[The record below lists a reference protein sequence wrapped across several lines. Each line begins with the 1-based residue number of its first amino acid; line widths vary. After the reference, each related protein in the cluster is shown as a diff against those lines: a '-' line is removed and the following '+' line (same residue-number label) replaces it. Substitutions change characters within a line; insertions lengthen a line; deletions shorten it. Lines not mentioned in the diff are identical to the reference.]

1 MPRFDVDEI
10 DLDPEDWDAFADLA
24 HRAVDDMVE
33 FLRTVRERPPW
44 QPLPARARK
53 VLTEPLPRASSD
65 LANVY
70 ETFRESVL
78 PYPTGNIHP
87 RFWGWVMGT
96 GTADGVLSEMLAAT
110 MNSHVGG
117 WDQSA
122 SVMEQQVIRWLAEM
136 LGYPTSAS
144 GLMVSGCTAANL
156 TAIAVARRVKANFD
170 VREEGLAG
178 EGRPR
183 LKIYGSRETHSWAPK
198 CCDLLG
204 LGRQGFR
211 HIPVDREG
219 AIDLEILSA
228 TIHADRAA
236 GDHPICVVGNAG
248 TVNTGAF
255 DDLEALANLCLEED
269 LWFHVDGAFGALAAL
284 VPQLRPLVKGLER
297 ADSLAFDLHKW
308 GYLQYE
314 VGCVLV
320 RDADLHRQTFAIAA
334 DYLQTPGR
342 GIQPEALEMTELGVQ
357 LSRGFRALKVWML
370 LKTHG
375 VDRLGQMIEQ
385 NVTQA
390 RYLAARVE
398 REPQLELLAPVPLNL
413 VCFRYLGEGVA
424 AAELDSKALDDL
436 NQEILLQIQ
445 ERGIAIPSSTRINGH
460 FAIRVAN
467 TNHRTRRE
475 DFDTLVDGVLAIG
488 KALVAEAVSA
498 RDDAAL
504 VASA

>member
-1 MPRFDVDEI
+1 MSRPDSDEI
-10 DLDPEDWDAFADLA
+10 DLDPQDWDAFADLA

-33 FLRTVRERPPW
+33 YLRTVRERPPW
-44 QPLPARARK
+44 KPLPDHARAE
-53 VLTEPLPRASSD
+53 LTEPLPRAASELTD
-65 LANVY
+65 VY
-70 ETFRESVL
+70 DTFRESVL

-117 WDQSA
+117 YDQSA
-122 SVMEQQVIRWLAEM
+122 SAIERQVIGWLAEM
-136 LGYPTSAS
+136 MDYPTSAS
-144 GLMVSGCTAANL
+144 GLLVSGCTAANL

-170 VREEGLAG
+170 VREDGLSG
-178 EGRPR
+178 VGRPR
-183 LKIYGSRETHSWAPK
+183 LRIYGSCETHSWAPK

-211 HIPVDREG
+211 HIAADRQG
-219 AIDLEILSA
+219 AIDLDALRA

-236 GDHPICVVGNAG
+236 GDLPICVVGNAG

-255 DDLEALANLCLEED
+255 DDLTALADLCIEED

-284 VPQLRPLVKGLER
+284 VPELRPLVKGLER

-320 RDADLHRQTFAIAA
+320 RDAGLHRQTFAMAA

-342 GIQPEALEMTELGVQ
+342 GIQPEALEMTELGLQ

-375 VDRLGQMIEQ
+375 TDRLGQMVGQ
-385 NVTQA
+385 NVDQA
-390 RYLAARVE
+390 RYLAARIE

-413 VCFRYLGEGVA
+413 VCFRYVGPYLSPSE
-424 AAELDSKALDDL
+424 LDDL
-436 NQEILLQIQ
+436 NQEILLRIQ
-445 ERGIAIPSSTRINGH
+445 EQGIAIPSSTRIDGH
-460 FAIRVAN
+460 FALRVAN

-475 DFDTLVDGVLAIG
+475 DFDALVDGVLSIG
-488 KALVAEAVSA
+488 ASLTAEIEAA
-498 RDDAAL
+498 RAEAAL
-504 VASA
+504 VAPV

>member
-1 MPRFDVDEI
+1 MSRLDSDALESDEI
-10 DLDPEDWDAFADLA
+10 DLDPQDWDEFASLA

-44 QPLPARARK
+44 KPLPERARADLIQPLPRS
-53 VLTEPLPRASSD
+53 SSD
-65 LANVY
+65 LASVY

-122 SVMEQQVIRWLAEM
+122 YVMERQVLRWLAEM

-144 GLMVSGCTAANL
+144 GLLVSGCTAANL
-156 TAIAVARRVKANFD
+156 TAVAVARRAMAELD

-178 EGRPR
+178 PGRPR
-183 LKIYGSRETHSWAPK
+183 LRVYGSAETHSWAKK

-211 HIPVDREG
+211 LIAVDSRG
-219 AIDLEILSA
+219 AIDLDQLRA
-228 TIHADRAA
+228 TLHADRAA
-236 GDHPICVVGNAG
+236 GDRPICVVGNAG

-255 DDLEALANLCLEED
+255 DDLEALADLCVEEN

-284 VPQLRPLVKGLER
+284 VPELEHLVRGLGR
-297 ADSLAFDLHKW
+297 ADSVAFDLHKW

-320 RDADLHRQTFAIAA
+320 RNADLHRETFAMPA
-334 DYLQTPGR
+334 DYLRTPGR

-375 VDRLGQMIEQ
+375 VDKLGQVIAQ
-385 NVTQA
+385 NVEQA
-390 RYLAARVE
+390 RYLASRVE
-398 REPQLELLAPVPLNL
+398 REPHLELLAPVPLNL
-413 VCFRYLGEGVA
+413 VCFRYVGKDL
-424 AAELDSKALDDL
+424 AEDQLDDV
-436 NQEILLQIQ
+436 NQEILLRVQ
-445 ERGIAIPSSTRINGH
+445 EGGIAIPSSTRIDGR
-460 FAIRVAN
+460 FALRVAN
-467 TNHRTRRE
+467 TNHRSRRK
-475 DFDTLVDGVLAIG
+475 DFDLLVDGVLKIG
-488 KALVAEAVSA
+488 AELEVEMGVEREEAV
-498 RDDAAL
+498 L
-504 VASA
+504 ASV